1 MDISHE
7 QMPHNV
13 AELYFNSIPPSDT
26 SSERL
31 RSVPPVPGA
40 EAMKVLVFEL
50 YFPKL
55 LGSMVRDLRMS
66 CENLIT

>member
-7 QMPHNV
+7 QTPRNV
-13 AELYFNSIPPSDT
+13 AVLYFNSIPPNDASR
-26 SSERL
+26 ERL
-31 RSVPPVPGA
+31 WSVPLVLGA
-40 EAMKVLVFEL
+40 EAMKVLVLEL